1 MHSKI
6 ILTTV
11 TGVIGSLG
19 CTALLL
25 QDNFLLKVYAVLS
38 AALMI
43 LVTVGGAIEIQ
54 RKYRR
59 EKTVS
64 KDIASRASCMQ

>member
-1 MHSKI
+1 MNPK
-6 ILTTV
+6 ILTMT
-11 TGVIGSLG
+11 TGSLGSLG
-19 CTALLL
+19 CIALLL
-25 QDNFLLKVYAVLS
+25 QDDFLLKAYALLS
-38 AALMI
+38 AALMV

>member
-1 MHSKI
+1 M
-6 ILTTV
+6 TT
-11 TGVIGSLG
+11 GLLGSLG
-19 CTALLL
+19 CIALLL
-25 QDNFLLKVYAVLS
+25 QDNFLLKAYAVLS

>member
-1 MHSKI
+1 M
-6 ILTTV
+6 TT
-11 TGVIGSLG
+11 GLLGSLG
-19 CTALLL
+19 CIALLL
-25 QDNFLLKVYAVLS
+25 QDNFLLKAYAVLS

-43 LVTVGGAIEIQ
+43 LVTIGGAIEIQ